1 MVKHD
6 DLVRLREEYEVTR
19 KKKDDLAS
27 KGLHL
32 EQENTRLKENLELV
46 KLESTADALGKEV
59 SALRRG
65 KEILQD
71 QISTLTDEVQS

>member
-46 KLESTADALGKEV
+46 ELESAANALGKEV
-59 SALRRG
+59 SALKLG